1 MTAVRRKSMSI
12 VYNGVEAWADLSPH
26 LEKFTYTDSVD
37 KSDTIAISLSDRDLK
52 WVNSWIPQKG
62 DVVLPSIILEN
73 WNHEGEKMA
82 FACGSFTVDD
92 FSFSSPPL
100 AGSINGVSAPVNSSF
115 KETERTRTWEAAT
128 IQVIAAELA
137 GKYGLTLTYD
147 ADDIQVKKMEQSGQ
161 SDSEF
166 LSALCKKYG
175 LGIKVYSNRLVI
187 WDYKRYYRQA
197 PVMTLCQTDVSKW
210 EYKSTMQGTY
220 TGAQVSYTNPATKKT
235 VDVLVGTEERLYKTT
250 QKADSEADAIL
261 IGEAAILEANRKE
274 TTMQLTLSPKLS
286 LMATKTVRLSGFGRM
301 DGLYFIN
308 SVTHTVSR
316 KAYSMKVQLSRIPS
330 DEAGEDSKEDVGTA
344 GSAGMESQVYV
355 VQKGDTLWEL
365 SRQFYGSPAYHTE
378 IYAANQEVIEAV
390 AKQHG
395 KTSSNNGYWIRP
407 GTTLTIPGR

>member
-1 MTAVRRKSMSI
+1 MTAVRKKSMSI
-12 VYNGVEAWADLSPH
+12 VYNGVEAWDDLSPY
-26 LEKFTYTDSVD
+26 LGKFTYTDSVD

-62 DVVLPSIILEN
+62 DVILPSIILEN
-73 WNHEGEKMA
+73 WNYEGEKMT

-100 AGSINGVSAPVNSSF
+100 TGSINGVSAPVNSSF
-115 KETERTRTWEAAT
+115 KETEKTRTWEAAT

-137 GKYGLTLTYD
+137 GQYGMTLAYD
-147 ADDIQVKKMEQSGQ
+147 ADDIQIQKMEQSGQ

-175 LGIKVYSNRLVI
+175 LGLKVYSSRLVI
-187 WDYKRYYRQA
+187 WDYKRYYQQT
-197 PVMTLCQTDVSKW
+197 PVMTLYQADVSKW

-220 TGAQVSYTNPATKKT
+220 TGARVSYTDPATKKT
-235 VDVLVGTEERLYKTT
+235 VDVLVGTEDRLYKTT
-250 QKADSEADAIL
+250 QKADSEADAVL

-274 TTMQLTLSPKLS
+274 TIMQLTLPPKLS
-286 LMATKTVRLSGFGRM
+286 LMATKTVQLSGFGRM

-308 SVTHTVSR
+308 SVTHTISK
-316 KAYSMKVQLSRIPS
+316 KAYGMKVQLSRIPS
-330 DEAGEDSKEDVGTA
+330 DDTGEGGGGDTGVAGIPVT
-344 GSAGMESQVYV
+344 ESQTYV
-355 VQKGDTLWEL
+355 VKKGDTLWDL
-365 SRQFYGSPAYHTE
+365 ADRFYGSPVYYTE
-378 IYAANQEVIEAV
+378 IYAANQEVIEAA

-395 KTSSNNGYWIRP
+395 KTSSNNGYWIWP